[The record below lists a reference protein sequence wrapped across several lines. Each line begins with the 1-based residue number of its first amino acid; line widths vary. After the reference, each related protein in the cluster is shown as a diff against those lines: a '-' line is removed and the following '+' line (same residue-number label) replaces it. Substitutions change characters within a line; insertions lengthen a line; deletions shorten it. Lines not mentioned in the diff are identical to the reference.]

1 MTFIQRYVSPNVIV
15 FCYKVRFKNND
26 FEVLINYIKG
36 DKDRKGFIPTE
47 NFTILIDNHGRRVI
61 CHNYKEL
68 EILS

>member
-1 MTFIQRYVSPNVIV
+1 MTFIQRYVSPNVIGV
-15 FCYKVRFKNND
+15 GDKVRFKNID